1 MKIASRRSPT
11 TIRRLLC
18 AMALSSP
25 PVLPLATAQ
34 TPPPAIDAAA
44 SNARQQQL
52 LEQQRQ
58 AQERAAAIDAP
69 GVRSELPDAQGFPA
83 IPEEFPCFRVE
94 QLVLEVPSTL
104 SETAQAAGASSLELD
119 PFAFAQR
126 WLDHYRGRCIGSRG
140 VSAITTGLTQA
151 ILAKGYVTTRVLVPE
166 QDLSSGMLTLS
177 LVPGLV
183 REIRFSDPS
192 QYGTWRSAFPT
203 GAGKLLELRDLE
215 QGLEQMKRLASQ
227 DVTMQIV
234 PTDVPGE
241 SDVLIDVDRA
251 KRWNVVTSID
261 NGGSRATGKL
271 MGNVALGIDN
281 PLGLNDIL
289 NVGATRD
296 LAFADKRFGSSGWNA
311 FYSIPWG
318 YWTASFSAYTNRY
331 NQQIAGINETF
342 TTSGESQNLD
352 VKLSRVLHRSQ
363 QSVLSAHV
371 RLSKRFG
378 RSFIED
384 TEIDQQY
391 RNHTF
396 IEFGLSNRRYI
407 GAGQFDG
414 SLTYRKG
421 IPGFGAAA
429 DNSFPGGPTYR
440 FGVTVLDA
448 SFLVPLGQLPLRFMT
463 TFRGQFTRDTLY
475 YIDSLSIGSRYTVRG
490 FDGESSLAAERGFYW
505 RNELQWTM
513 KSGGAFDV
521 SLFAGADYGRV
532 SGPNAQYLAGTQL
545 AGAVVGVR
553 TNTRLPFGFVAS
565 ELFAG
570 KPIVKP
576 ASFQTARTTV
586 GFSLTAQY

>member
-1 MKIASRRSPT
+1 
-11 TIRRLLC
+11 
-18 AMALSSP
+18 MALSSP

-44 SNARQQQL
+44 SNTRQQQL

-251 KRWNVVTSID
+251 KRWTVVTSID

-532 SGPNAQYLAGTQL
+532 SGPNARYLAGTQL

>member
-251 KRWNVVTSID
+251 KRWTVVTSID

-342 TTSGESQNLD
+342 STSGESQNLD

-532 SGPNAQYLAGTQL
+532 TGPNARHLAGTQL
-545 AGAVVGVR
+545 AGAVVGLR

>member
-1 MKIASRRSPT
+1 
-11 TIRRLLC
+11 
-18 AMALSSP
+18 MALSSP

-532 SGPNAQYLAGTQL
+532 SGPNARYLAGTQL